1 LAVAGSQSEKTKDEE
16 QKESER
22 GEDGHVSEVRIPI
35 SPLPDPTGYPSHL
48 AHVRRRREGAGQNRQ
63 QETCGK

>member
-35 SPLPDPTGYPSHL
+35 GPGG
-48 AHVRRRREGAGQNRQ
+48 GAAV
-63 QETCGK
+63 TSAL